1 MEAMKNEKQL
11 ILRLKEGDECAFEEV
26 MLKYWDMIFNRA
38 FQLLNNREDAEEVAQ
53 DTFLKVRAG
62 INNFRGESSISTW
75 IYQIV
80 TNLSRNRYWYWF
92 RRRRGNSYSLDASVS
107 ESSEGTSTFMDF
119 LVATDLCPVEAAVT
133 EELQSDILEAAQ
145 ELSEEHRSVLNFVYL
160 HNMSYE
166 EIAEELD
173 VTVGTIKSRI
183 SRARSNLR
191 ALVAKKRPSAVSAVN
206 AS

>member
-1 MEAMKNEKQL
+1 MKNEKQL

-38 FQLLNNREDAEEVAQ
+38 FQLLNNRQDAEEVAQ
-53 DTFLKVRAG
+53 DTFLKVRSG

-92 RRRRGNSYSLDASVS
+92 RRRRGNSYSLDATVS
-107 ESSEGTSTFMDF
+107 EGSEGATTFMDF
-119 LVATDLCPVEAAVT
+119 LVASDLCPVEAAIT
-133 EELQSDILEAAQ
+133 GELQNDILEAAQ
-145 ELSEEHRSVLNFVYL
+145 ELSEEHRAVLNFVYL

-183 SRARSNLR
+183 SRARDNLR
-191 ALVAKKRPSAVSAVN
+191 ALVAKKRPSLVSDVEVN